1 MAELPWP
8 KEQPIDRLRQ
18 AVPDTMPPEETFTV
32 SRQELEDALGFRVVP
47 GAGMRAFDSM
57 QRLFPVGHV
66 YDRVH
71 SMDLLTGGEVKNYS
85 GRPGYQYH
93 DFDERNVEEMPFF
106 RTSRGPLKYH
116 YPDAH
121 IPRKEEDERFN
132 RSNSASPTGLR
143 LEMGTYVK
151 NISRWASLAGDNF
164 DRAWPHIG
172 LTVDTDYG
180 NEQEMPLSVNL
191 RPLFM
196 ECPKTREQALE
207 VVRIMGESARALQDG
222 QTPSFDRIRDE
233 IAKRTGLQKMDEMY
247 MYFDNGQHRTIYVQ
261 NWFEQ
266 SLSDS
271 RRRMQHHLEP
281 PADEIDSRM
290 A

>member
-132 RSNSASPTGLR
+132 RSNSASP
-143 LEMGTYVK
+143 
-151 NISRWASLAGDNF
+151 
-164 DRAWPHIG
+164 
-172 LTVDTDYG
+172 
-180 NEQEMPLSVNL
+180 
-191 RPLFM
+191 
-196 ECPKTREQALE
+196 
-207 VVRIMGESARALQDG
+207 
-222 QTPSFDRIRDE
+222 
-233 IAKRTGLQKMDEMY
+233 
-247 MYFDNGQHRTIYVQ
+247 
-261 NWFEQ
+261 
-266 SLSDS
+266 
-271 RRRMQHHLEP
+271 
-281 PADEIDSRM
+281 
-290 A
+290 